1 MSQYQALIS
10 LDGLR
15 LSANQA
21 VLALTGSRVRDAV
34 GLPAW
39 RAPWYANSPSASDKL
54 ERAVR
59 SVKRYGVEHR
69 SELTLK
75 LPAGILVVQCA
86 VQPVTDVGGNL
97 IAMMINARDRDPLLN
112 KRESEVLQWVAAGKT
127 ADEIAVILGISRRTA
142 EWHIQNIRQKL
153 SAGNT
158 AHAVAIAIRRGLTQ

>member
-1 MSQYQALIS
+1 MSQYEALIS
-10 LDGLR
+10 LDGVR
-15 LSANQA
+15 LSANQP
-21 VLALTGSRVRDAV
+21 VLDLTGSQVQDAV

-54 ERAVR
+54 ERVVR

-69 SELTLK
+69 SELRLE

-112 KRESEVLQWVAAGKT
+112 KRESEVLQGIATGKT
-127 ADEIAVILGISRRTA
+127 ADEIAIILAISRRTA

-153 SAGNT
+153 DAGNT
-158 AHAVAIAIRRGLTQ
+158 AHAVAIAMQRGLTQ